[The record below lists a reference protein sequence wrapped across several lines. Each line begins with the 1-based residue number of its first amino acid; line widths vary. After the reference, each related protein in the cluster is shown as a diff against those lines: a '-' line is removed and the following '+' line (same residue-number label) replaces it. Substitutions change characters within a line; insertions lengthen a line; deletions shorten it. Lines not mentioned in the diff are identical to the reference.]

1 MTVATF
7 SHPEMSALILFR
19 PVPGGRAAESA
30 LVGAMGLLFS
40 ANPPRFVNIGASSNV
55 RVTMVSRR
63 LIGWSK
69 RANITG

>member
-7 SHPEMSALILFR
+7 SHPKMSALILFR

-30 LVGAMGLLFS
+30 LVGVMGMLFS
-40 ANPPRFVNIGASSNV
+40 ASPSRSVNIGVSNNV

-63 LIGWSK
+63 LIDWSK